1 MTIPFPVHR
10 VRAVNSVRDSE
21 NRIHADDVAAL
32 YGFRAGLVAGV
43 TVYGYMTEPVIA
55 RAPEWLEH
63 GSMQVRLLEPFYD
76 GDQVIVKSETQDNG
90 SIAVTAEREDGT
102 VCARGAAI
110 ASPQPVEPPETIPE
124 APLPARDQRPV
135 PTPDTVR
142 PGALLGSFSTTL
154 ESAAQDKLLQSSNDI
169 LIQNFRLGPW
179 LHVSSELR
187 NWSAAKPGDRISVR
201 GRIVDRFDRKGHQFV
216 ITGVMLITDSGRLL
230 QTVRHAAIYRLRSP
244 GDGLPAH

>member
-1 MTIPFPVHR
+1 VTHALPIHR
-10 VRAVNSVRDSE
+10 VRAVNIARDSE
-21 NRIHADDVAAL
+21 NRIHADDVAAQ

-76 GDQVIVKSETQDNG
+76 GDQVIVKSETQDDG

-102 VCARGAAI
+102 VCARGSAI
-110 ASPQPVEPPETIPE
+110 ASPKPVEPPETIPE
-124 APLPARDQRPV
+124 APLPSRDQRPV

-142 PGALLGSFSTTL
+142 PGALLGSFTTTL
-154 ESAAQDKLLQSSNDI
+154 ESEAQEKLLQLSNDI

-179 LHVSSELR
+179 IHVSSDLR
-187 NWSAAKPGDRISVR
+187 NWSAARPGDQVSVR
-201 GRIVDRFDRKGHQFV
+201 GRIVDRFDRKGHEFV
-216 ITGVMLITDSGRLL
+216 VADVMLITDIRRLL
-230 QTVRHAAIYRLRSP
+230 QSVRHTAIYRLRSP
-244 GDGLPAH
+244 GDGVPAH